1 MICKGRIYT
10 CKIVLVCIFVVLLCR
25 VFCTSPP
32 FLILDYH
39 VGSWS
44 ATLGVGLPP
53 WQQAAIREKEE
64 AVVAEAAAVA
74 AAAAAAVVAA
84 AAAAAAAK
92 RKEEEAVAAEA
103 AAVVVA
109 AAAAAAA
116 AAAVTAAE
124 AAAAEAAATA
134 AAAARAAWHR
144 ALPLIRAQKKARIAA
159 LEAKKDEQKILQDP
173 SLEAL
178 RDEPM
183 ALAGEPLLCVEDDY
197 NSESDDD
204 SDCGGGETKGSGM
217 GGAALLRPSPRLGQ
231 ITPGVLAQ
239 FPVRLATPI
248 TTARALRCKI
258 NQAGSGGSRG
268 GEGDECRGEPSRGI
282 NGVILPNASDPAIAA
297 IRLKVHTA
305 DPFDPA
311 SYGDQVIRVK
321 GIGRVIA
328 EIVPEDRIRPGRKY
342 DVRDATSDN
351 GVATCAVTINGKSV
365 SVQGSC
371 FVMPTVP
378 EGPVEI
384 NISAPGFADKRE
396 RRFNYAGL
404 HNSLETDKLFLNPIM
419 QQGEIRVTLKWADQ
433 PKDLDLHCTT
443 DKGDHVY
450 VYEYV

>member
-1 MICKGRIYT
+1 M
-10 CKIVLVCIFVVLLCR
+10 
-25 VFCTSPP
+25 
-32 FLILDYH
+32 
-39 VGSWS
+39 
-44 ATLGVGLPP
+44 
-53 WQQAAIREKEE
+53 RE
-64 AVVAEAAAVA
+64 
-74 AAAAAAVVAA
+74 
-84 AAAAAAAK
+84 
-92 RKEEEAVAAEA
+92 
-103 AAVVVA
+103 
-109 AAAAAAA
+109 
-116 AAAVTAAE
+116 
-124 AAAAEAAATA
+124 
-134 AAAARAAWHR
+134 ART
-144 ALPLIRAQKKARIAA
+144 
-159 LEAKKDEQKILQDP
+159 DEQKILQDP

-204 SDCGGGETKGSGM
+204 PGCGEPGKEGGGETKGSGT

-239 FPVRLATPI
+239 FPVRMITPV

-268 GEGDECRGEPSRGI
+268 GEGGGCRGEPPSGI
-282 NGVILPNASDPAIAA
+282 NGVILPNALDPAIAA

-305 DPFDPA
+305 DPFDPV

-365 SVQGSC
+365 SVHGSC
-371 FVMPTVP
+371 FVMPKVP

-404 HNSLETDKLFLNPIM
+404 YNSLETDKLFLNPTM
-419 QQGEIRVTLKWADQ
+419 QQGEIRVTLKWKDQ

-443 DKGDHVY
+443 DQGDHVY
-450 VYEYV
+450 VFEYVVLCTPGRPGVPLVSLFRDTTHARPPSTRNPPNMIYCCEDLLSGFNLAVVSCPYKPVCRNGVSSKNGMSSSHMGEMC